1 MNQPMKRQPKKRVPP
16 KTNPKPAAI
25 EQHAEKTEE
34 ELKQMK
40 EMGKM
45 KMQTHSP
52 SRIGRDPDF
61 VESVGL
67 GTLRVI
73 TAKGIK

>member
-1 MNQPMKRQPKKRVPP
+1 MNQPMKRQPKKRVAPRV
-16 KTNPKPAAI
+16 NPKGPVVQE
-25 EQHAEKTEE
+25 EQTQ
-34 ELKQMK
+34 QMK
-40 EMGKM
+40 EVGVM

-67 GTLRVI
+67 GNLRVI
-73 TAKGIK
+73 SANGLKK

>member
-16 KTNPKPAAI
+16 KTNPKGPVVQE
-25 EQHAEKTEE
+25 EQTQ
-34 ELKQMK
+34 QMK
-40 EMGKM
+40 EVGVM

-52 SRIGRDPDF
+52 SRIGKDPEY
-61 VESVGL
+61 VETVGL

-73 TAKGIK
+73 SANGLKK

>member
-16 KTNPKPAAI
+16 KTNPNGPVKQEETPA
-25 EQHAEKTEE
+25 
-34 ELKQMK
+34 QMK

-52 SRIGRDPDF
+52 SRIGKDPDF